1 MSYPVLI
8 IRAEIICIAIDL
20 FFIGYSIYCS
30 KYHHIKTEF
39 LYMAI
44 TVLLHTIFALIT
56 EITVNEPNCP
66 KLINDV
72 CHVVFFVF
80 AQLFCL
86 GLFRYTLALIFPRNH
101 IKIPITIAIIINSIG
116 LIVSFVSP
124 IIYYDGNGT
133 CYSGGI
139 GPAICF
145 GSAVLML
152 IVVFFLLCFNI
163 KKIHKSITLV
173 MIPTMVFGLVGVII
187 QIFVPEF
194 LFTAETMTF
203 TLIASFFAI
212 ENPIERFEEKSNIDL
227 DTHVRNRNSY
237 ELDFANLKKRIKN
250 ENIDY
255 PLVYVICDING
266 LKTINDTY
274 GHLEGDKLIRTAAEV
289 LMDNLKSSRNIYR
302 IGGDEFVA
310 VYEGVEL
317 YIVESEIA
325 SIPDACEKSSK
336 KLLAP
341 LTISIGSALYT
352 QGEDPNDLVR
362 IADQR
367 MYKNKDLFYQEKG
380 LDRRKV
386 QDFASVYRDGATKI
400 LKVNLTDDTFNV
412 FKIDLAEKKKEE
424 GYSESFS
431 EWLVGFVKANYI
443 HKDSL
448 ELYGEKVNIPTWK
461 EYFDNGGEKIN
472 FIYKR
477 RYNREYFYT
486 HVEVVRAQ
494 EYRLDNQVV
503 FLFVKN
509 LGEK

>member
-1 MSYPVLI
+1 
-8 IRAEIICIAIDL
+8 
-20 FFIGYSIYCS
+20 
-30 KYHHIKTEF
+30 
-39 LYMAI
+39 
-44 TVLLHTIFALIT
+44 
-56 EITVNEPNCP
+56 
-66 KLINDV
+66 
-72 CHVVFFVF
+72 
-80 AQLFCL
+80 
-86 GLFRYTLALIFPRNH
+86 
-101 IKIPITIAIIINSIG
+101 
-116 LIVSFVSP
+116 
-124 IIYYDGNGT
+124 
-133 CYSGGI
+133 
-139 GPAICF
+139 
-145 GSAVLML
+145 
-152 IVVFFLLCFNI
+152 
-163 KKIHKSITLV
+163 
-173 MIPTMVFGLVGVII
+173 
-187 QIFVPEF
+187 
-194 LFTAETMTF
+194 
-203 TLIASFFAI
+203 
-212 ENPIERFEEKSNIDL
+212 
-227 DTHVRNRNSY
+227 
-237 ELDFANLKKRIKN
+237 
-250 ENIDY
+250 
-255 PLVYVICDING
+255 
-266 LKTINDTY
+266 
-274 GHLEGDKLIRTAAEV
+274 
-289 LMDNLKSSRNIYR
+289 MDNLKSSRNIYR